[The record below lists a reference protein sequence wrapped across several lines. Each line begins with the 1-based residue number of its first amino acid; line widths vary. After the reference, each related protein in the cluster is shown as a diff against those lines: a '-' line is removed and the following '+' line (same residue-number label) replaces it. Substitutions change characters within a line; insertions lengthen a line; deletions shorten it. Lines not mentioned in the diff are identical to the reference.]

1 MVALDAAH
9 HRVLARDVAA
19 LRTQPPQA
27 MSAMDGYAVRSADAS
42 AVAARLKVIGE
53 VAAGRPFEKTVG
65 AGEAVRIFTGGVIPE
80 GADAVIIQEDT
91 VVEDGGITITEAAS
105 PGRHIRPAGVDFRQG
120 DVLLARGTRLTDRD
134 LSLAAGMN
142 YPELAVR
149 RRPKVAML
157 ATGDELVMPGSTPGP
172 GQIVY
177 SNGYALRALARQE
190 GAETIDLGIA
200 ADTVEATTLGIRRA
214 RDSGADILI
223 TTGGASVG
231 DHDLV
236 KQSLEAEGVTMA
248 FWRIAMRPGKPMMH
262 GRLGAMRVIGLPGNP
277 VSSYVCGFL
286 FLVPLIRAACRAAP
300 SSTTPTRRR
309 CSGAM
314 SPPTTCAKT
323 ICAPASRCA
332 RRRPDRHAGRPSGQF
347 AVGKSRCGTGACD
360 PCAVCAGGRR
370 RIGLRYPAAAGL
382 SPLERLVPAKPGFVD
397 EKLSGCGTH
406 MEHIVSVHDLFLSNG
421 VYKWESRSSEF
432 LSGSDSRNR
441 TALSTWGTGRDAH
454 AQTI

>member
-1 MVALDAAH
+1 LALMSVTEALSAVLAGAEPLPEEMVALDAAH

-19 LRTQPPQA
+19 RRTQPPQA
-27 MSAMDGYAVRSADAS
+27 MSAMDGYAVHAADAS
-42 AVAARLKVIGE
+42 DVAARLKVIGE
-53 VAAGRPFEKTVG
+53 VAAGRPFDKTVG
-65 AGEAVRIFTGGVIPE
+65 TGEAVRIFTGGVMPE

-91 VVEDGGITITEAAS
+91 VAEGGGITITEAAVA
-105 PGRHIRPAGVDFRQG
+105 GRHIRPAGVDFRQG
-120 DVLLARGTRLTDRD
+120 DVLLARGIRLTDRD

-149 RRPKVAML
+149 RRPKLAIL

-177 SNGYALRALARQE
+177 SNGYALRALARAE

-200 ADTVEATTLGIRRA
+200 ADTVEATTQGIRRA
-214 RDSGADILI
+214 RDGGADILI

-286 FLVPLIRAACRAAP
+286 FLVPLIRKLSGRGVVHHTRETALLGRNVAANDLREDYLRARLELRNDGVLIATPVDHQDSSLLGNLAAARALVIRAP
-300 SSTTPTRRR
+300 
-309 CSGAM
+309 
-314 SPPTTCAKT
+314 
-323 ICAPASRCA
+323 
-332 RRRPDRHAGRPSGQF
+332 F
-347 AVGKSRCGTGACD
+347 A
-360 PCAVCAGGRR
+360 
-370 RIGLRYPAAAGL
+370 PAAAAGSACEL
-382 SPLERLVPAKPGFVD
+382 LRLPD
-397 EKLSGCGTH
+397 
-406 MEHIVSVHDLFLSNG
+406 
-421 VYKWESRSSEF
+421 
-432 LSGSDSRNR
+432 
-441 TALSTWGTGRDAH
+441 
-454 AQTI
+454 